1 MFDGGDPAL
10 HPDRYAWR
18 NPICGAQLPE
28 LMATFHPG
36 FLDDDLL
43 RRIAASADNWCA
55 PGVLRAQGERILG
68 ERILADGDDRSA
80 AEAEALFRRSMT
92 LAGAVRTHDHDRRP
106 TAVLRSHKHGGGPSQ

>member
-1 MFDGGDPAL
+1 MFDGDDPAL

-43 RRIAASADNWCA
+43 SRIEAGADNWCA
-55 PGVLRAQGERILG
+55 PEVLRAQA

-80 AEAEALFRRSMT
+80 AEAEALFHRSMT
-92 LAGAVRTHDHDRRP
+92 LAGAV
-106 TAVLRSHKHGGGPSQ
+106 